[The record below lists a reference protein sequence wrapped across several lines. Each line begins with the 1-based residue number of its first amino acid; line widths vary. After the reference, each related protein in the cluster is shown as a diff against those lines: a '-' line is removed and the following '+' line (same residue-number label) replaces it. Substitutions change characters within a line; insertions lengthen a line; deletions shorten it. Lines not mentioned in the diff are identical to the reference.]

1 MKKNILVVEDEAR
14 LIEIVTDY
22 LEDAGFNVIQAR
34 DGKKALEEFESNDI
48 DLVILDI
55 MLPELDGW
63 TVCRRIRKKSGV
75 PIIMLTARE
84 EEDDKLMGFELGADE
99 YVTKPYS
106 PKVLVARVK
115 TLIKRIAAEPVKD
128 ENIIAFPGLE
138 VNVKSYVVKVEGAKV
153 DMTPKE
159 FDLLI
164 FLLDNRGIVLTRES
178 ILNKVWGYDFFGE
191 LRVVDSHIKKL
202 RKKLGSRADYIKTVV
217 KVGYKFEVE

>member
-34 DGKKALEEFESNDI
+34 DGKKALEEFENNDV

-115 TLIKRIAAEPVKD
+115 TLIKRITAEPVAD